1 MAPDDEY
8 SVPGLVRV
16 IDLTLPE
23 PPFRAYGRSEYLI
36 PPHELV
42 AALRVMADD
51 PGAADLDAYRQEP
64 AATRDLLVCTHG
76 AVDACCAKFGYPV
89 YRRLRQIAAESAL
102 PVPVRVWRCTHFGGH
117 RFAATL
123 LDMPE
128 GRYLGA
134 AGGAAPAASGA
145 ARRARGR
152 VAGVLPRLGGVA
164 ASLAADCRGRGV
176 CARRLGL
183 DDVRHHPGDTPPEE
197 ANSAEIALSYTHE
210 ARGERG
216 EIAVAVLPDG
226 AVMTQTELA
235 SPDLVETPQY
245 RTEVRRIAPSNGLL
259 GNMRDWILVPGTSA
273 RDLRHSGDTKERAR
287 WTVLPR

>member
-89 YRRLRQIAAESAL
+89 YRRLQQIAAESEL

-128 GRYLGA
+128 GAVPGGGWRGGTCRIWCGATCPWPSCGGATA
-134 AGGAAPAASGA
+134 AG
-145 ARRARGR
+145 RRCRIPCSR
-152 VAGVLPRLGGVA
+152 LPR
-164 ASLAADCRGRGV
+164 
-176 CARRLGL
+176 ARRLCAAIGSGRRATSPPAIL
-183 DDVRHHPGDTPPEE
+183 RPRKPTARRSPCHTPMRH
-197 ANSAEIALSYTHE
+197 AASE
-210 ARGERG
+210 ARSRWRC
-216 EIAVAVLPDG
+216 VLPDG
-226 AVMTQTELA
+226 AVMTQTESA
-235 SPDLVETPQY
+235 SPDLVAVPQY

-259 GNMRDWILVPGTSA
+259 GNMRD
-273 RDLRHSGDTKERAR
+273 
-287 WTVLPR
+287 